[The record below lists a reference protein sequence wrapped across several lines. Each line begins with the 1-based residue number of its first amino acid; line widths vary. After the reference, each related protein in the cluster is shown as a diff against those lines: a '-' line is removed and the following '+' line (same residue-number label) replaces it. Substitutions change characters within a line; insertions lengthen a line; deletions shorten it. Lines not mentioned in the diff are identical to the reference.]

1 MTTLRPLN
9 DRQPTAFKR
18 IFGTWHRNR
27 RLKMGLTQVQL
38 AVELDMSSV
47 AISHIERGVNLP
59 KDMRFHMELL
69 DELEKRMKEGY

>member
-9 DRQPTAFKR
+9 DRKPTAFKR
-18 IFGTWHRNR
+18 IFGEWHRNR

-38 AVELDMSSV
+38 AVELDMSDIAV
-47 AISHIERGVNLP
+47 SHIERGVNLP
-59 KDMRFHMELL
+59 RDMKFHMELL